1 MQRLWEGDRDSVST
15 KYAAWM
21 KPAWYT
27 AGEPK
32 PQEGHAPNK
41 EPVFSLSS
49 VLLLLVCVKSAQSC
63 PTLRDPMAVAR
74 RLLCPWD
81 SSGKNTGVGCPALLQ
96 GIVPTPGSNPHP
108 LTSPALVGRFF
119 FITSTTWEALLLFRM
134 EQKWQRF
141 SSSFPTGK
149 SAYFHFSNEYYNR
162 MIT

>member
-96 GIVPTPGSNPHP
+96 GIFPTPGSNPHP

-119 FITSTTWEALLLFRM
+119 LPLAPPGKPFSCSEWSKNGKDFQVHSQLANRLIFIFQMSIIIE
-134 EQKWQRF
+134 
-141 SSSFPTGK
+141 
-149 SAYFHFSNEYYNR
+149 
-162 MIT
+162 